1 MALNNLQCLICHKT
15 KLNQIFLLIK
25 FLFFCTFQIPELFA
39 SIRKATK
46 EHRDDASDG
55 SLFFHDVGESSEP
68 AKAFCEVMYL
78 GKVQVDNR
86 KLTSTD
92 IDRLANKI
100 CPQEDDGYLGMD
112 KIDSRQ
118 RHASDASVRSLPAS
132 LDSTVVVT
140 ENDLEQQHKQLHGVK
155 LNGVYES
162 VEEFHGVESPGSSFE
177 NIEESSDMKIDMS
190 KDFTDGDKDVN
201 PEGKALGGSV
211 VDLVNQ
217 TMLFRLGKDE
227 VSLINLDQ
235 KKVIL
240 ERKFSDI
247 SFVSQVK
254 YLFLSA
260 CSFLISPF
268 YFLTV
273 LFKHFKK
280 FFYFVNFLLFDFYI
294 FIYFFVYLF
303 NLIFFYFW

>member
-1 MALNNLQCLICHKT
+1 MY
-15 KLNQIFLLIK
+15 
-25 FLFFCTFQIPELFA
+25 FQIPELFA

-55 SLFFHDVGESSEP
+55 SLFFHDVGDSAEL

-78 GKVQVDNR
+78 GKAQVDNR

-92 IDRLANKI
+92 IDRLADRI
-100 CPQEDDGYLGMD
+100 CSQDDDGYLGVD

-190 KDFTDGDKDVN
+190 KDFTDGDKEVN
-201 PEGKALGGSV
+201 LEGKGISSST
-211 VDLVNQ
+211 VDSVNQ

-227 VSLINLDQ
+227 ISLIHLDQ

-247 SFVSQVK
+247 SFVSQVI
-254 YLFLSA
+254 Y
-260 CSFLISPF
+260 
-268 YFLTV
+268 
-273 LFKHFKK
+273 
-280 FFYFVNFLLFDFYI
+280 
-294 FIYFFVYLF
+294 IYFYLH
-303 NLIFFYFW
+303 FFIIISHFIRNFSL